1 MQRIDEYLL
10 LLPSLSILF
19 LMCVRPPI
27 KFYLSFLGTYI
38 MTTNVFR
45 FPSVYEQVLATV
57 LKSSFPADDS
67 SFSKSFG
74 QPSAACIRG
83 NNRQL
88 TCRRS
93 TLLTLRF
100 HFTHIGRTAGSR
112 PGPVLSKEDPGQCE
126 DGERREREKKSE
138 VEKK

>member
-1 MQRIDEYLL
+1 
-10 LLPSLSILF
+10 
-19 LMCVRPPI
+19 
-27 KFYLSFLGTYI
+27 

-45 FPSVYEQVLATV
+45 FPRVYEQVLATV

-126 DGERREREKKSE
+126 DGERREREKKNRRWRKNRDGHAHLS
-138 VEKK
+138 